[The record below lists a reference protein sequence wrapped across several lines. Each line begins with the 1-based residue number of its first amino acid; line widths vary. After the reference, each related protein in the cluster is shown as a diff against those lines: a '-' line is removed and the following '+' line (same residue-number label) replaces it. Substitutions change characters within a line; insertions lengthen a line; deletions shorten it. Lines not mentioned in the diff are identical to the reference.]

1 MKNQESN
8 HGKIIIGTR
17 ASPLALKQA
26 KLVSSQLIMNNTINK
41 EDIII
46 KTINTTG
53 DIVNKNS
60 LNPFDGKGLFTKE
73 IDRALIDGEIDI
85 AAHSAKDIESG
96 LIEGIQIS
104 GVLVRDD
111 PRDALVSLGNVKSIE
126 DLKIN
131 ALVGTSSPRRAAIIK
146 SLRPDIRIKDFRGNF
161 DTRIRKLEDNEV
173 DATILAMAGINRLGF
188 NKNYISP
195 IDVNKMIPAA
205 GQGIIGLITRKN
217 DNRINKIVDGI
228 NDKVTFL
235 LAKAE
240 RCAVSVLGGSC
251 MQPIGVNATIENEN
265 IINIRAMIANED
277 GSKIFSINKK
287 DSIHNYKELS
297 YNIGISLLDYYNE
310 HLIK

>member
-1 MKNQESN
+1 
-8 HGKIIIGTR
+8 
-17 ASPLALKQA
+17 
-26 KLVSSQLIMNNTINK
+26 
-41 EDIII
+41 
-46 KTINTTG
+46 
-53 DIVNKNS
+53 
-60 LNPFDGKGLFTKE
+60 
-73 IDRALIDGEIDI
+73 
-85 AAHSAKDIESG
+85 
-96 LIEGIQIS
+96 
-104 GVLVRDD
+104 
-111 PRDALVSLGNVKSIE
+111 
-126 DLKIN
+126 
-131 ALVGTSSPRRAAIIK
+131 
-146 SLRPDIRIKDFRGNF
+146 
-161 DTRIRKLEDNEV
+161 
-173 DATILAMAGINRLGF
+173 
-188 NKNYISP
+188 
-195 IDVNKMIPAA
+195 MIPAA